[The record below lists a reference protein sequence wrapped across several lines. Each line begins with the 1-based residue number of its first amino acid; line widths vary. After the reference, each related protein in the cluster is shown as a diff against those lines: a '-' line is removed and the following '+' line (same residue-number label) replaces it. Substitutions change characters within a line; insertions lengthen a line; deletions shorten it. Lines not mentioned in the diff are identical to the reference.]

1 MPGEMKSADAGA
13 ASIVS
18 HTAPENAAEQSED
31 RIFMGVSIP
40 RVSTLIKQTS
50 GHAADFGE
58 KHGKSPLAVISED
71 ESVRI
76 FDSQSQTQDR
86 KAGNIFAGFKCP
98 A

>member
-1 MPGEMKSADAGA
+1 MPGEMKSADAGP

-18 HTAPENAAEQSED
+18 HNAPENAAEQSED
-31 RIFMGVSIP
+31 RIFMGKLIP

-50 GHAADFGE
+50 GHAPNFGE

-86 KAGNIFAGFKCP
+86 KAGNIFAGSKCP